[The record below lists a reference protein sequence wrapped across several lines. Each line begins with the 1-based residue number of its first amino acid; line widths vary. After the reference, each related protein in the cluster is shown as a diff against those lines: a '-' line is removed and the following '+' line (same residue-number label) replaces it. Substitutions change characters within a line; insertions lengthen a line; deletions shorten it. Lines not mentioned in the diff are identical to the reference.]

1 MDPVGL
7 LRRNLQTTRWWSV
20 DSSAPLF
27 MRRSNTERNK
37 SAKNIQKSVRNKVF
51 FLFIISCDIFSAAI
65 LFKILCDIFSPS
77 IKFDLLICVHRHA
90 LSFVHFLHHVLCL
103 FVFLI
108 ALIWFPTALF
118 QHFSKSGKQGWLT
131 RWLLWSL
138 TNPIWHSTL
147 LCLHWSAITL
157 LHFHLL

>member
-1 MDPVGL
+1 
-7 LRRNLQTTRWWSV
+7 
-20 DSSAPLF
+20 

-108 ALIWFPTALF
+108 ALI
-118 QHFSKSGKQGWLT
+118 
-131 RWLLWSL
+131 
-138 TNPIWHSTL
+138 
-147 LCLHWSAITL
+147 
-157 LHFHLL
+157 